1 MVNAADNKVRDAS
14 MDTIKIDIDPEKNEI
29 KVTNRR
35 KLHRNLI
42 IAQELKVFF
51 FFRYSTMEKEFQL
64 FNTKKRKCLC
74 QP

>member
-1 MVNAADNKVRDAS
+1 LVNAADNKVRDAS

-35 KLHRNLI
+35 KLLI
-42 IAQELKVFF
+42 IAQELKVF